1 MGLNAA
7 GSLSIGGNTVG
18 ESINLELGL
27 AADRPSNLNEYPFR
41 YFVGIDEP
49 NEIALSDFYGPLSPP
64 IITRTGQYSTT
75 SWETGIAFT
84 INNSNLSEYQQK
96 TCRLVFK
103 YVRGT
108 SFTGDIQIDNVKI
121 LDGATFTI
129 TTYSFENNA
138 EGWETT
144 TLDNTGKEYYQITDW
159 TTLATG
165 TTAQRWNMRT
175 GGTPSSST
183 GLSFATDGS
192 YYVYAETSVSGSS
205 PTTFWLRSP
214 QFNTSL
220 FGSAVSFDFARYGA
234 TIGTLEVFLE
244 VIRTRRGTEYGR
256 KADPNL
262 SPPLVT
268 RTGQYSTTDWENNI
282 SLGNISAYAGR
293 TVRIVFKYISGTSF
307 TGDIQID
314 DIRLAYNTSTGSTLT
329 FISFESGNDGWE
341 TTTTDVG
348 RDTLYS
354 NITGWT
360 SVPTATTELRWNRR
374 SGATPSGST
383 GLNSASNGSFYL
395 YAETSGSAFP
405 EKTMW
410 LRSAQF
416 TIPANILSSSVITFD
431 CGRYG
436 ATIGTLEA
444 YLHIVS

>member
-7 GSLSIGGNTVG
+7 GPLSIGGNTVG

-27 AADRPSNLNEYPFR
+27 APYRPSNLNEYPFR

-49 NEIALSDFYGPLSPP
+49 NEIALSDFYGSLSPP

-75 SWETGIAFT
+75 SWETGISFT
-84 INNSNLSEYQQK
+84 VNNSNLSEYQGK

-108 SFTGDIQIDNVKI
+108 SFTGDIQIDNVRI
-121 LDGATFTI
+121 LQGLTT

-165 TTAQRWNMRT
+165 TTVQRWNMRT
-175 GGTPSSST
+175 GGTPSAST
-183 GLSFATDGS
+183 GLSFATNGS

-214 QFNTSL
+214 QFNTGFSGTGIL
-220 FGSAVSFDFARYGA
+220 FDCARYGA

-268 RTGQYSTTDWENNI
+268 RTGQYSTTSWESGI
-282 SLGNISAYAGR
+282 SLGNLSAYAGK
-293 TVRIVFKYISGTSF
+293 TVRIAFKYISGTSF

-314 DIRLAYNTSTGSTLT
+314 NVRRTLNGTLT
-329 FISFESGNDGWE
+329 INSFESSNDGWE
-341 TTTTDVG
+341 TTTVDVG
-348 RDTLYS
+348 SNTSYG

-360 SVPTATTELRWNRR
+360 SVLTATTELRWNRR
-374 SGATPSGST
+374 SGSTPSGST
-383 GLNSASNGSFYL
+383 GLNSASDGSFYL

-410 LRSAQF
+410 LRSPQF
-416 TIPANILSSSVITFD
+416 TIPSSGTSTITFD